1 MKSNRFLPPANC
13 YPADGGAYA
22 IRFLN
27 LFSAVPVPL
36 NNKYFVYKA
45 KTDCT
50 INSAKIAS

>member
-1 MKSNRFLPPANC
+1 MKSNRFLPPARC
-13 YPADGGAYA
+13 YPAAKGAYA

-27 LFSAVPVPL
+27 LFSAIPMRL
-36 NNKYFVYKA
+36 NNKYFVHKV